1 MNNSIHNAVKR
12 SHNVLSDGARQ
23 LSDQVLQSA
32 GDAVDITRNF
42 SNDTLDMADRKVRN
56 VRDRLTPA
64 IDELSVSAQRLAK
77 RGAELAAETAARAQR
92 SFSQYAGATERYV
105 AEQPVKA
112 VLIAA
117 VAGAVL
123 AALAMSSRKRR
134 DSTH

>member
-1 MNNSIHNAVKR
+1 MNNPIQNAVNR
-12 SHNVLSDGARQ
+12 SHNFFSDGARQ
-23 LSDQVLQSA
+23 LSDQVLESA
-32 GDAVDITRNF
+32 GNAVDTTRNF

-77 RGAELAAETAARAQR
+77 RGSDLAAETAARAQR
-92 SFSQYAGATERYV
+92 SFSQCAGATERYV

-134 DSTH
+134 DNAR

>member
-1 MNNSIHNAVKR
+1 MNNPIQNAVNR
-12 SHNVLSDGARQ
+12 SHNFFSDGARQ
-23 LSDQVLQSA
+23 LSDQVLESA
-32 GDAVDITRNF
+32 GNAVDTTRNF

-77 RGAELAAETAARAQR
+77 RGSDLAAETAARAQR
-92 SFSQYAGATERYV
+92 SFSQCAGATERYV

-134 DSTH
+134 DDAR